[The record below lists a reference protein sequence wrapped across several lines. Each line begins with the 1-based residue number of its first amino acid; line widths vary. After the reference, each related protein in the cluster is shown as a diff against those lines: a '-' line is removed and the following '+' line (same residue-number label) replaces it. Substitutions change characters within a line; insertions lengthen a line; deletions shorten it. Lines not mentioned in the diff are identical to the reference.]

1 MALRPETARAP
12 SGHGQPE
19 IDTKHAALVESW
31 VMESVAERSFASLE
45 LTAETLA
52 SLEAKG
58 YKAPTDCQAETVPR
72 ALSGKDLVVQSRT
85 GTGKT
90 AAFAIPV
97 VEKVDPA
104 REEVQALVL
113 APTRELAIQVAQEVL
128 EIGRGRGVRVEAIY
142 GGDSMERQVEGIR
155 AGAHVIVG
163 TPGRILDHLRRR
175 TLRFDAV
182 HLLILDE
189 ADRMLDMGFAV
200 EMGQIMEYVPSER
213 QTLLFSATVP
223 LGIRGLIYHYLQDP
237 EWVLLSEDQIY
248 VKEVEHL
255 YCLTPK
261 LHKEAT
267 LYKLLEYENPASSMV
282 FCNTREETR
291 QVYTFLTGKGLPS
304 AMLSSDLPQRKR
316 EKVLGGF
323 RAGEIR
329 HLVTTDVASRGIDI
343 EDLSHVFIFSTPD
356 SPEQYIHRAG
366 RTGRVGKS
374 GRAISL
380 VSAMD
385 LMNFNRL
392 VRRYHVEVLEL
403 QVPSDEEVQA
413 RKVERIVA
421 RLVAEG
427 QVLPLE
433 DFAEFGPIARRVAE
447 HEHHD
452 RVVALLLRRFFQAPP
467 EEIEDVTVPERPLP
481 PRREGNSFRRRHRR
495 R

>member
-1 MALRPETARAP
+1 M
-12 SGHGQPE
+12 E
-19 IDTKHAALVESW
+19 IAAST
-31 VMESVAERSFASLE
+31 RSFADLN

-52 SLEAKG
+52 SLDAMG
-58 YKAPTDCQAETVPR
+58 YRAPTEVQAETLPR
-72 ALSGKDLVVQSRT
+72 ALAGKDLVVQSRT

-90 AAFAIPV
+90 AAFGIPI
-97 VEKVDPA
+97 VEKADPA
-104 REEVQALVL
+104 ADHVQAVAL
-113 APTRELAIQVAQEVL
+113 APTRELAMQVAREVS
-128 EIGRGRGVRVEAIY
+128 EIGRGRGVKVETIY
-142 GGDSMERQVEGIR
+142 GGDSMDRQLEGIR

-163 TPGRILDHLRRR
+163 TPGRVLDHLRRK
-175 TLRFDAV
+175 TLRFDGV
-182 HLLILDE
+182 KTLVLDE

-200 EMGQIMEYVPSER
+200 EMGQIMEYMPAER

-223 LGIRGLIYHYLQDP
+223 LGIRGLIYHYLSDP

-267 LYKLLEYENPASSMV
+267 LYKLLEYENPASSMI

-291 QVYTFLTGKGLPS
+291 QVHAFLAGKGMPAS
-304 AMLSSDLPQRKR
+304 MLSSDLPQKKR
-316 EKVLGGF
+316 ERVMARF
-323 RAGEIR
+323 RSGDIR

-380 VSAMD
+380 VSAHD

-392 VRRYHVEVLEL
+392 VKRYHVDVGEL
-403 QVPSDEEVQA
+403 SVPSDEEVTA
-413 RKVERIVA
+413 RKVERIVT
-421 RLVAEG
+421 RLAAEG
-427 QVLPLE
+427 QNLPLD
-433 DFAEFGPIARRVAE
+433 DFAEFAPIARRIAE
-447 HEHHD
+447 HEHRD
-452 RVVALLLRRFFQAPP
+452 RILALLLRGHFQAPVA
-467 EEIEDVTVPERPLP
+467 EDVEPEPPAPLP
-481 PRREGNSFRRRHRR
+481 PPRRREGGRRRRRH
-495 R
+495 